1 MNEEVL
7 NEVLV
12 GAALAGSAAG
22 VLFHAVCHW
31 SFLEYS
37 LVNC

>member
-22 VLFHAVCHW
+22 VLFSCCHW